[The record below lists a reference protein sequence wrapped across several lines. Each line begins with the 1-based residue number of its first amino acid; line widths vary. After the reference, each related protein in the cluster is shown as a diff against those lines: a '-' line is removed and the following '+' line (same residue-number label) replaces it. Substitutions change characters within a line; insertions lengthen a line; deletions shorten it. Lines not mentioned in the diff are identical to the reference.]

1 MEIAAKFIP
10 VLILLAVLSVIDIRR
25 REVPDI
31 AVLAVC
37 LYGLI
42 AGPGIRPGLSAA
54 APVFVTGLFIA
65 VITDGGLGGGD
76 IKLLTSLA
84 FFLGKDFLLFAWFLA
99 PILIVALV
107 YALITKKGLRFSVP
121 LVPFI
126 FAAFL
131 CTAAFRWKLPLH
143 TIL

>member
-1 MEIAAKFIP
+1 MEIAVKFIP

-37 LYGLI
+37 LYGLV

-65 VITDGGLGGGD
+65 AVTDGGLGGGD
-76 IKLLTSLA
+76 VKLLTALA
-84 FFLGKDFLLFAWFLA
+84 FFLGEDFLLFAWFLA
-99 PILIVALV
+99 PLLTVILV

-121 LVPFI
+121 LVPFM
-126 FAAFL
+126 FAALL
-131 CTAAFRWKLPLH
+131 CTAVFRWKLPPY
-143 TIL
+143 TIF